1 MKKIALLFTLV
12 SLLMARTAFSQV
24 KPFRFGLK
32 VAPAISWV
40 SPDSE
45 GYKNKGAQAGFSWG
59 FISDI
64 TITENYF
71 FATGF
76 NLNYLNGEISY
87 PFQNRVVNGTDTTTI
102 TGTMVSDMK
111 LRYIDIPL
119 TLKMK
124 TNRFDKMQ
132 YYGQIGFSLAFNIK
146 TKTEETFQY
155 RVGGVYES
163 ETNERDRTDDT
174 RLLKASLVLGGGIEY
189 YIDNSTSLV
198 FGLTYYNG
206 ISNIMKGYN
215 TVDDDVKQK
224 AAPHFIE
231 LTLGVIF

>member
-1 MKKIALLFTLV
+1 MKKTFLLLTLAFLMIAHTG
-12 SLLMARTAFSQV
+12 FSQI

-40 SPDSE
+40 SPDSK
-45 GYKNKGAQAGFSWG
+45 GYESDGAQFGFNWG
-59 FISDI
+59 FLSDV

-76 NLNYLNGEISY
+76 NVNYLNGKISY
-87 PFQNRVVNGTDTTTI
+87 PYQEMTDTI
-102 TGTMVSDMK
+102 MLAGTMVNDMK

-124 TNRFDKMQ
+124 TNRFKDVQ
-132 YYGQIGFSLAFNIK
+132 YYGQVGFSLAFNFK

-155 RVGGVYES
+155 SVDGVSKSVTS
-163 ETNERDRTDDT
+163 EHDRTDNIQ
-174 RLLKASLVLGGGIEY
+174 LLKASLILGGGIEY
-189 YIDNSTSLV
+189 YIDNSTSIIA
-198 FGLTYYNG
+198 GLTYYNG

-215 TVDDDVKQK
+215 TVDGSVKQK
-224 AAPHFIE
+224 ATPNFIE
-231 LTLGVIF
+231 LTLGLIF

>member
-1 MKKIALLFTLV
+1 MKKTALLLTLA
-12 SLLMARTAFSQV
+12 LLMIAHTGFSQI

-32 VAPAISWV
+32 VAPAITWV

-45 GYKNKGAQAGFSWG
+45 GYENEGAQAGFSWG

-76 NLNYLNGEISY
+76 NVNYLKGKISY
-87 PFQNRVVNGTDTTTI
+87 PYHETTDTITN
-102 TGTMVSDMK
+102 TGTMVTDMK

-124 TNRFDKMQ
+124 TNRFKDVQ
-132 YYGQIGFSLAFNIK
+132 YYGQVGFSLAFNIK
-146 TKTEETFQY
+146 TKTEETF
-155 RVGGVYES
+155 RIDGINKTVTS
-163 ETNERDRTDDT
+163 EHDRTDDMQ
-174 RLLKASLVLGGGIEY
+174 LLKASLMLGGGIEY
-189 YIDNSTSLV
+189 YIDNSTSIIAGV
-198 FGLTYYNG
+198 TYYNG

-215 TVDDDVKQK
+215 TVDGSVKQK
-224 AAPHFIE
+224 ATPHFVE
-231 LTLGVIF
+231 LTLGIIF

>member
-1 MKKIALLFTLV
+1 MKKKVLLLTFV
-12 SLLMARTAFSQV
+12 SLLIAHTAFSQV

-45 GYKNKGAQAGFSWG
+45 GYKNKGTQAAFSWG

-76 NLNYLNGEISY
+76 NLNYLKGKISY
-87 PFQNRVVNGTDTTTI
+87 PNQEMMVNGSDTTTR
-102 TGTMVSDMK
+102 TGTMISNMK
-111 LRYIDIPL
+111 LRYIDLPL

-155 RVGGVYES
+155 RVPGNTMS
-163 ETNERDRTDDT
+163 ETNERDRTDDF

-189 YIDNSTSLV
+189 YIDNSTSIIV
-198 FGLTYYNG
+198 GITYYNG

-215 TVDDDVKQK
+215 TADEEVKQK

>member
-1 MKKIALLFTLV
+1 MKTKVLLLTLV
-12 SLLMARTAFSQV
+12 TLLITHTAFSQV

-76 NLNYLNGEISY
+76 NVNYLKGKISY
-87 PFQNRVVNGTDTTTI
+87 PFQDLTVSSPDI
-102 TGTMVSDMK
+102 GTMVSDMK
-111 LRYIDIPL
+111 LRYIDVPL

-146 TKTEETFQY
+146 TKTEETFKLGN
-155 RVGGVYES
+155 VTIEK
-163 ETNERDRTDDT
+163 NERDRTDDMQ
-174 RLLKASLVLGGGIEY
+174 LLKASLVIGGGIEY
-189 YIDNSTSLV
+189 YIDNSTSILV
-198 FGLTYYNG
+198 GVTYYNG

-215 TVDDDVKQK
+215 TVDGSVKQK

-231 LTLGVIF
+231 LNLGVIF

>member
-1 MKKIALLFTLV
+1 MKKKVLLLTFV
-12 SLLMARTAFSQV
+12 SLLMAHTAFSQV

-45 GYKNKGAQAGFSWG
+45 DYKNKGAQAGFSWG

-76 NLNYLNGEISY
+76 NVNYLKGKISY
-87 PFQNRVVNGTDTTTI
+87 PYQDVTLNSPDS
-102 TGTMVSDMK
+102 GTMVSDMK

-146 TKTEETFQY
+146 TKTEETFSYQ
-155 RVGGVYES
+155 VSGIKKSV
-163 ETNERDRTDDT
+163 TNERDRTDDMH
-174 RLLKASLVLGGGIEY
+174 LLKASLVIGGGIEY
-189 YIDNSTSLV
+189 YIDNSTSII

-215 TVDDDVKQK
+215 TVDENVKQK

>member
-1 MKKIALLFTLV
+1 MKKIAVLFTLV
-12 SLLMARTAFSQV
+12 SLLMAHTAFSQV

-45 GYKNKGAQAGFSWG
+45 GYENEGAQAGFSWG

-76 NLNYLNGEISY
+76 NVNYLKGKISY
-87 PFQNRVVNGTDTTTI
+87 PYQNTTVNSADTITN

-146 TKTEETFQY
+146 TKTEETFSY
-155 RVGGVYES
+155 KVSGNNKTETS
-163 ETNERDRTDDT
+163 EHDRTDDMQ
-174 RLLKASLVLGGGIEY
+174 LLKASLVIGGGLEY
-189 YIDNSTSLV
+189 YIDNSTSIIV
-198 FGLTYYNG
+198 GVTYYNG

-215 TVDDDVKQK
+215 TVDGSVKQK

>member
-1 MKKIALLFTLV
+1 MKKITVLLTLV
-12 SLLMARTAFSQV
+12 SLLIVHTAVSQV

-32 VAPAISWV
+32 VAPAITWV

-45 GYKNKGAQAGFSWG
+45 DYENKGAQAGFSWG

-71 FATGF
+71 FGTGF
-76 NLNYLNGEISY
+76 NVNYLNGKISY
-87 PFQNRVVNGTDTTTI
+87 PYQLVMVNGSDSTTQ

-124 TNRFDKMQ
+124 TNRFDNLQ

-146 TKTEETFQY
+146 AKAEETFQY
-155 RVGGVYES
+155 RVSGNYMS
-163 ETNERDRTDDT
+163 ETNERDLTDET
-174 RLLKASLVLGGGIEY
+174 TLLKASLVLGGGIEY
-189 YIDNSTSLV
+189 YIDNSTSIIV
-198 FGLTYYNG
+198 GITYYNG

-215 TVDDDVKQK
+215 TVDEDVKQK
-224 AAPHFIE
+224 ATPHFIE
-231 LTLGVIF
+231 LTLGIIF